1 MSKLDVKIL
10 HQDYVLTCPDGQEA
24 QLLEAVERVDQQFQ
38 KMRDSSKLR
47 SREHVAVLLAV
58 NLAFENLKLREQ
70 LLDLQEQVSSQL
82 SNEDGERLQA
92 LEAQLAQEQEQAE
105 QLLQRLDQALGT
117 PQPSPAS
124 EAEAETSRDNDNG
137 VELPAA
143 PVETQ

>member
-1 MSKLDVKIL
+1 MSKLDVTIL

-47 SREHVAVLLAV
+47 AREHVAVLLAV

-70 LLDLQEQVSSQL
+70 LLDLQQLSSQL
-82 SNEDGERLQA
+82 SNEDGERLQT
-92 LEAQLAQEQEQAE
+92 LEALLAQEQAQAE
-105 QLLQRLDQALGT
+105 RLLQRLDQALGT
-117 PQPSPAS
+117 EPSSADEAQAQPSL
-124 EAEAETSRDNDNG
+124 DNDNG

-143 PVETQ
+143 PQEPQ

>member
-1 MSKLDVKIL
+1 MSKLDVTIL

-47 SREHVAVLLAV
+47 AREHVAVLLAV

-70 LLDLQEQVSSQL
+70 LLDLQQLSSQL
-82 SNEDGERLQA
+82 SNEDGERLQT
-92 LEAQLAQEQEQAE
+92 LEALLAQEQAQAE

-117 PQPSPAS
+117 EPSSADEAQAQPSL
-124 EAEAETSRDNDNG
+124 DNDNG

-143 PVETQ
+143 PQEPQ

>member
-10 HQDYVLTCPDGQEA
+10 HQDYVLTCPAGQEA

-38 KMRDSSKLR
+38 KMRDCSKLR

-105 QLLQRLDQALGT
+105 HLLQRLDQVLGT
-117 PQPSPAS
+117 PKPSPAS
-124 EAEAETSRDNDNG
+124 EAETETSLDNDNG

-143 PVETQ
+143 PAETQ

>member
-1 MSKLDVKIL
+1 MSKLNVKIL

-24 QLLEAVERVDQQFQ
+24 QLLKAVERVDQQFQ

-105 QLLQRLDQALGT
+105 QLLQRLDQVLGT

>member
-105 QLLQRLDQALGT
+105 QLLQRLDQVLGT
-117 PQPSPAS
+117 PEPSPVS
-124 EAEAETSRDNDNG
+124 EAETETSRDNDNG

-143 PVETQ
+143 PAETQ

>member
-105 QLLQRLDQALGT
+105 HLLQRLDQVLGT
-117 PQPSPAS
+117 PEPSPVS
-124 EAEAETSRDNDNG
+124 EAETETSRDNDNG

-143 PVETQ
+143 PAETQ